1 MALVSCKCTNCG
13 ATMLVDNTKD
23 AAVCEYCGSAF
34 VVEKAINNYNVTNN
48 IEAGVV
54 NVYGGNSPDFVIRGG
69 KLEQYNGASTDV
81 IIPNS
86 VKVIGNKAFLNC
98 SALSSVIIPES
109 VTDIEDGEY
118 DTGAFYGC
126 NGLKSIT
133 IPDNVVKIGD
143 QAFYCCNGLS
153 NVIIGNGVLSIG
165 KAAFARCKNLSSVH
179 FGNSITTIRD
189 SAFFECNSLKKV
201 KLPNSIINI
210 GYNAFSSCSNLLSI
224 NIPYGVTSIANF
236 LFYNCIRLVD
246 VSISESVTSIGDN
259 AFSGCENLESV
270 VIPESVTNIG
280 LYSFLN
286 CTSLSSINI
295 PNSVN
300 CIGTGAFDNCNSLP
314 KTVRN
319 EIQKRSKGCYIA
331 TAVYGSYDCP
341 EVWVLRRFR
350 DNILYKTWY
359 GRVFI
364 RIYYNLS
371 PYVVKVFGSN
381 SFFKRLCRIP
391 LDKLVA
397 KLRSKGVKNTPY
409 KDK

>member
-1 MALVSCKCTNCG
+1 MVENANDV
-13 ATMLVDNTKD
+13 
-23 AAVCEYCGSAF
+23 AVCEYCGSAF

-54 NVYGGNSPDFVIRGG
+54 NVYGGNSLDFVIRGG
-69 KLEQYNGASTDV
+69 KLEQYNGSSTNV

-86 VKVIGNKAFLNC
+86 VKVIGKSAFLNC
-98 SALSSVIIPES
+98 SALSSVILPES
-109 VTDIEDGEY
+109 VIEIEDGDY
-118 DTGAFYGC
+118 KTGAFRGC

-133 IPDNVVKIGD
+133 IPDSVVKIGD
-143 QAFYCCNGLS
+143 WAFCDCNGLS

-165 KAAFARCKNLSSVH
+165 QSAFAHCKSLSSVY
-179 FGNSITTIRD
+179 FGNSITDIMD
-189 SAFFECNSLKKV
+189 GAFFGCNSLNRV
-201 KLPNSIINI
+201 ELPNSIINI
-210 GYNAFSSCSNLLSI
+210 EHQAFGSCNNLISI

-236 LFYNCIRLVD
+236 LFYDCSRLVN
-246 VSISESVTSIGDN
+246 VTIPESVTSIGEN
-259 AFSGCENLESV
+259 AFSKCESLEGV
-270 VIPESVTNIG
+270 VLPESVTNIG
-280 LYSFLN
+280 LYSFSD